1 MKRLLVDYKKL
12 THEIGSLL
20 IESYPHGY
28 GDSDIISFKNSK
40 DEIIEAVEVRTEDA
54 IYLVKISKCLAKFI
68 AEFDDTIEKELEAK
82 PEKSTPG
89 PLDEENDEMEFEL
102 ENDFDMELEGDFD

>member
-12 THEIGSLL
+12 NHEIASLL

-28 GDSDIISFKNSK
+28 GDSDIISFKNSRN
-40 DEIIEAVEVRTEDA
+40 EIIEAVEVRTEDT

-82 PEKSTPG
+82 TEKPTSG
-89 PLDEENDEMEFEL
+89 FLDEDNEEMEFEM
-102 ENDFDMELEGDFD
+102 ENDLGLELESDFD

>member
-12 THEIGSLL
+12 PHQITSLL

-28 GDSDIISFKNSK
+28 GDSDIISFKNNR
-40 DEIIEAVEVRTEDA
+40 DEIIEAVEIRTTDT

-68 AEFDDTIEKELEAK
+68 AEFDDNIERELDSK
-82 PEKSTPG
+82 PEKPIAELMG
-89 PLDEENDEMEFEL
+89 GDREEMEFEL
-102 ENDFDMELEGDFD
+102 ENDLGLELETDYD

>member
-12 THEIGSLL
+12 NHEIASLL

-28 GDSDIISFKNSK
+28 GDSDIISFRNGKN
-40 DEIIEAVEVRTEDA
+40 EIIEAVEVRTLDT

-68 AEFDDTIEKELEAK
+68 AEFDDTIEKELEEK
-82 PEKSTPG
+82 PTKPTLG
-89 PLDEENDEMEFEL
+89 LLDDDNDDMEFEL
-102 ENDFDMELEGDFD
+102 ENDLGLEMESDFD